1 MARNSVPFHILGVR
15 VDPVSQR
22 DLNAEIEALLD
33 SDQKQL
39 ILNVN
44 TNCLN
49 LAFEHA
55 WLRNFLNSAHIVFCD
70 GYGVI
75 LGASLLGHHLDERT
89 TFADW
94 IHPLSELAVHH
105 GYTLFFLGARPGV
118 AEKAA
123 SRLLETFPALRIAGT
138 QHGYFDKAPGS
149 ADNRRVID
157 KINAARPD
165 ILFVSFGM
173 PLQEQWLMDN
183 WEMLDVRI
191 GLTAGAMLDYIAGFL
206 KRPPRWMT
214 DHGLEWFGR
223 LIIEPRRLWKR
234 YLIGIPVFLWRVLTQ
249 RLGLLRFDDWS

>member
-1 MARNSVPFHILGVR
+1 M
-15 VDPVSQR
+15 SQR
-22 DLNAEIEALLD
+22 DLNAEIEHLLD

-55 WLRNFLNSAHIVFCD
+55 WLRDFLNSAHIVFSD

-75 LGASLLGHHLDERT
+75 LAASVLGYRLASRT

-94 IHPLSELAVHH
+94 IHSLSQLAVQR

-118 AEKAA
+118 AANAA
-123 SRLLETFPALRIAGT
+123 SRLWETYPDLRIVGT
-138 QHGYFDKAPGS
+138 QHGYFDKTPGS
-149 ADNRRVID
+149 ADSRRVID
-157 KINAARPD
+157 RINAVRPD

-173 PLQEQWLMDN
+173 PLQERWLMEH
-183 WEMLDVRI
+183 WEMLDVGI
-191 GLTAGAMLDYIAGFL
+191 GLTAGAMLDYVAGGL

-214 DHGLEWFGR
+214 DRGLEWLGR
-223 LIIEPRRLWKR
+223 LVIEPRRLWKR
-234 YLIGIPVFLWRVLTQ
+234 YLIGIPVFLWRVLMQ
-249 RLGLLRFDDWS
+249 RLGFLRFDDGS